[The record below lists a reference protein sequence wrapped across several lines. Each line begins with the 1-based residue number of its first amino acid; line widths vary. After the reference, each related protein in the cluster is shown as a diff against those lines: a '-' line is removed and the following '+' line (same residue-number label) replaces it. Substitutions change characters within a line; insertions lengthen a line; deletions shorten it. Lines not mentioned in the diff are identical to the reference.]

1 MQGHAVT
8 VVGFGEQWVR
18 DLPALVGDAEGSGK
32 RKDSGGSERMKIAWR
47 YERLGE
53 FGSGIGGSR
62 GILWTQSAGGG

>member
-18 DLPALVGDAEGSGK
+18 DLPAVVGDAEDGGK